1 MPKRYWYVILTY
13 LIVQFSVIP
22 VALFVRSIFIDYY
35 TDIMIYWNIFSFIV
49 GLFAVLYLMKP
60 DMQMRADPEAASAG
74 SVIGWSILGVILAF
88 AVQYVAALIEIFIL
102 GIPQRSENTMEI
114 MDIARYNPLFIL
126 LPAIVAPI
134 LEEIIFRKIIFGR
147 LYKRM
152 NFFLAALLSG
162 LIFGVIHM
170 ELSHLLAYTSM
181 GIVFA
186 FLYVKTKRIIVPII
200 VHAGMNTIV
209 VLAQYS
215 LTPED
220 IQKMQNMLDDLQM
233 IFLHLF

>member
-1 MPKRYWYVILTY
+1 
-13 LIVQFSVIP
+13 SC
-22 VALFVRSIFIDYY
+22 S
-35 TDIMIYWNIFSFIV
+35 
-49 GLFAVLYLMKP
+49 
-60 DMQMRADPEAASAG
+60 AA
-74 SVIGWSILGVILAF
+74 
-88 AVQYVAALIEIFIL
+88 
-102 GIPQRSENTMEI
+102 
-114 MDIARYNPLFIL
+114 
-126 LPAIVAPI
+126 
-134 LEEIIFRKIIFGR
+134 FRI
-147 LYKRM
+147 
-152 NFFLAALLSG
+152 NFRCHSLLAALLSG